1 MKGKKCMEIDNNCNF
16 INISKV
22 NVVQLPWVFF
32 TFGQSFLFFSTTERT
47 RIINAAGSESALN
60 SVQPCQFLSGGRGMK
75 PDSEVIR
82 DCVTSP
88 RIVTEK
94 NRGEM
99 DAATRNIIEM
109 GGKHGYFI
117 ELILTYIDLTV

>member
-1 MKGKKCMEIDNNCNF
+1 
-16 INISKV
+16 
-22 NVVQLPWVFF
+22 
-32 TFGQSFLFFSTTERT
+32 
-47 RIINAAGSESALN
+47 
-60 SVQPCQFLSGGRGMK
+60 MK

-117 ELILTYIDLTV
+117 ELILTYLDLTV